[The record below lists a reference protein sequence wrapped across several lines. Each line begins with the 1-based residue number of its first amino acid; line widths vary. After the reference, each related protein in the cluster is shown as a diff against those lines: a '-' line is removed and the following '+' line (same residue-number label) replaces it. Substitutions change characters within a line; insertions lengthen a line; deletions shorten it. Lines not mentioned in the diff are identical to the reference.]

1 MRIICGHKQFDK
13 ADEISTQHIHKS
25 ISHCFKSKVA
35 VSIIGGA
42 AAKLL
47 SDLYQT
53 FLHSW
58 NVRNNITPSLGSV
71 RYLVRFDMEP
81 KLPRYHDLFG
91 TSLWTFMSVSL
102 LVGKF
107 ALPYFKRWGGGIT
120 LIFPSNQSSCLI
132 KEIRYGWHCWLNPP
146 HINKWIYMEEAKIRN
161 SRNGRPVLPSWAWFH
176 CEFMRLGIF
185 SDIW

>member
-1 MRIICGHKQFDK
+1 MRLKYGCMCEQCLAAVCRIFACVTETLSANYMCMFDK

-53 FLHSW
+53 FLHSL
-58 NVRNNITPSLGSV
+58 NVRNNVTPSLGSV
-71 RYLVRFDMEP
+71 RYEIVCRTDVNLSALYRYLVRFDMEP

-91 TSLWTFMSVSL
+91 TSL
-102 LVGKF
+102 
-107 ALPYFKRWGGGIT
+107 
-120 LIFPSNQSSCLI
+120 
-132 KEIRYGWHCWLNPP
+132 
-146 HINKWIYMEEAKIRN
+146 
-161 SRNGRPVLPSWAWFH
+161 
-176 CEFMRLGIF
+176 
-185 SDIW
+185 